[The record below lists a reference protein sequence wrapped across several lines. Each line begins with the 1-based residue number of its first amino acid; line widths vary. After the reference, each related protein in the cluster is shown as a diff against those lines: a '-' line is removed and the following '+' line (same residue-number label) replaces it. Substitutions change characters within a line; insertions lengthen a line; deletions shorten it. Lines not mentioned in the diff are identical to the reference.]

1 MRLPRMSIRAKLLAS
16 FAVPVVL
23 MIVLG
28 AVAISR
34 LSTENSHVDRLAG
47 NVVPATSSV
56 GAATALMNKYRK
68 DQLHYIL
75 ATPSDRAGADGV
87 SGDLAGDLS
96 DMSALLRAYR
106 SQGLTAD
113 AKDAALLAGFQ
124 AAFDDYVAK
133 TAPFRALADK
143 WQ

>member
-1 MRLPRMSIRAKLLAS
+1 MRLPRMSIRAKLIAS

-34 LSTENSHVDRLAG
+34 LSTENSHVDRLAR

-68 DQLHYIL
+68 DELHYIL

-87 SGDLAGDLS
+87 SGALAGALT
-96 DMSALLRAYR
+96 DMAATLRGYR
-106 SQGLTAD
+106 AD
-113 AKDAALLAGFQ
+113 GFIADQTDA
-124 AAFDDYVAK
+124 
-133 TAPFRALADK
+133 R
-143 WQ
+143 